1 MKAASSNSQ
10 IWLECLALAGL
21 SGLLAV
27 LMNKGFARYKP
38 VAGPPKVQPGD
49 TPAAPWQMPK
59 PEEKAQAEPV
69 RQALEQ
75 ATAQIDTPEKA
86 DQAAQKLEE
95 LAGSATNG
103 DVEQAKKPQQPGTVS
118 ERVAESSQRVE
129 QAAAPEGSSSGHP
142 AEVATAGSAT
152 AEAAATAAAQGI
164 AQATKEAVTSSG
176 REREAIAEATQET
189 LNPDQQGAPEAAHPQ
204 QRKYL
209 RQAVLKR
216 MKPWDALD
224 AELFLAIN
232 HLPHNRWLNGFFYFF
247 TFTFSAGLGWYL
259 VLAGLALVGK
269 PRRSLEA
276 ASQTILPLSVATMT
290 VEYPIKTF
298 FRRRRPFID
307 VIQATVIG
315 KKPGSWSFPSGHSAG
330 AFAGASLISRYYPHQ
345 RPFLY
350 LIAALVAFSRIYL
363 GDHYPGDVLS
373 GSLSGMGIAHA
384 VQKGQDAV
392 MKD

>member
-1 MKAASSNSQ
+1 MKDASSNGQ
-10 IWLECLALAGL
+10 IWIECAVLAGL

-27 LMNKGFARYKP
+27 LMNKGFARFKP
-38 VAGPPKVQPGD
+38 VVEPPKVQTGD
-49 TPAAPWQMPK
+49 TPAAPWEMPK
-59 PEEKAQAEPV
+59 PEEKAEAEPV
-69 RQALEQ
+69 RRALEQ
-75 ATAQIDTPEKA
+75 ATAQIDAPEKA
-86 DQAAQKLEE
+86 DKAAKKLEE

-103 DVEQAKKPQQPGTVS
+103 DVEQAKKPEQPDTVID
-118 ERVAESSQRVE
+118 RVAESSQRVE
-129 QAAAPEGSSSGHP
+129 QAAGTGSNRGAPP
-142 AEVATAGSAT
+142 
-152 AEAAATAAAQGI
+152 AEAAAEAVAKGI
-164 AQATKEAVTSSG
+164 VQATKEAVTSSG
-176 REREAIAEATQET
+176 REREALAEATQET
-189 LNPDQQGAPEAAHPQ
+189 MNPDQQGAPEAAHPQ

-209 RQAVLKR
+209 RQAVIKR
-216 MKPWDALD
+216 MKPLDALD

-247 TFTFSAGLGWYL
+247 TFTFSAGLGWYA
-259 VLAGLALVGK
+259 VLAGLALMGK

-276 ASQTILPLSVATMT
+276 ASHTILPLSVATMT

-315 KKPGSWSFPSGHSAG
+315 KKPGSWSFPSGHSSG

-345 RPFLY
+345 RPYLY

-373 GSLSGMGIAHA
+373 GSLSGIVLANA
-384 VQKGQDAV
+384 VRKGQDAF
-392 MKD
+392 MKER